1 MQVPLL
7 RPRRTVLAGTLAAV
21 AAPLA
26 RPAAAQMGGPAMPI
40 RTLNDTL
47 LQIMRAGRA
56 TPFAERARTLAPAI
70 QGAFDLR
77 AILQTSVGLRWES
90 FSPQQQA
97 ELLDVFTRYTV
108 ASYVAN
114 FDSFGGERFEVLP
127 DLRQVGADQVVK
139 TRIVPA
145 SGDPTRIDYVMR
157 QTVTGWRAV
166 DVLLGGSI
174 SRVAVQ
180 RSDFRSLLA
189 GGDPARLIASLRAKT
204 AALESGARP

>member
-1 MQVPLL
+1 MTRLAT
-7 RPRRTVLAGTLAAV
+7 RRGVVIALAI
-21 AAPLA
+21 APGCG
-26 RPAAAQMGGPAMPI
+26 AAAASAQDSGPATAI
-40 RTLNDTL
+40 RALNDAL
-47 LQIMRAGRA
+47 LKIMHMGKSA
-56 TPFAERARTLAPAI
+56 PFDERARTLTPAVE
-70 QGAFDLR
+70 GAFDLR
-77 AILQTSVGLRWES
+77 QILQTSVGLGWSR

-114 FDSFGGERFEVLP
+114 FDSFNGEKFEILP
-127 DLRQVGADQVVK
+127 ELRRVGADQVVQ

-145 SGDPTRIDYVMR
+145 AGDANRIDYVMR
-157 QTVTGWRAV
+157 STAAGWKAV
-166 DVLLGGSI
+166 DVLLDGSI

-189 GGDPARLIASLRAKT
+189 GGDPGRLLASLRSKT